1 MCWGCLI
8 TEVFISFYLALD
20 KNESSLMVL
29 MKYHDQLVKISGKI
43 PFTEA
48 DCAVKF
54 TWKDPFTSNKGF
66 MSSGSRL
73 ESKVKADDSYD
84 FSKTKIQLCSGDFE
98 LMCVRWNVAAMMSQ
112 VAAGQEDSDSGIQ
125 AAAKYF
131 QQAAGI
137 FLYVKEHMAGVLNKE
152 VPTSDISAANL
163 NTLCK

>member
-1 MCWGCLI
+1 MIFSFSVSFIFVKVLSWI
-8 TEVFISFYLALD
+8 VFVLGMFDNGSFYLFYLALD

-73 ESKVKADDSYD
+73 EFLEFKVR
-84 FSKTKIQLCSGDFE
+84 
-98 LMCVRWNVAAMMSQ
+98 LM
-112 VAAGQEDSDSGIQ
+112 IH
-125 AAAKYF
+125 F
-131 QQAAGI
+131 
-137 FLYVKEHMAGVLNKE
+137 F
-152 VPTSDISAANL
+152 
-163 NTLCK
+163 

>member
-1 MCWGCLI
+1 MYWGCLI
-8 TEVFISFYLALD
+8 TEVFIFFYLALD

-73 ESKVKADDSYD
+73 EFLEFKARADYS
-84 FSKTKIQLCSGDFE
+84 
-98 LMCVRWNVAAMMSQ
+98 N
-112 VAAGQEDSDSGIQ
+112 
-125 AAAKYF
+125 
-131 QQAAGI
+131 I
-137 FLYVKEHMAGVLNKE
+137 F
-152 VPTSDISAANL
+152 
-163 NTLCK
+163 

>member
-1 MCWGCLI
+1 MFDNG
-8 TEVFISFYLALD
+8 SFYHLYLALD

-73 ESKVKADDSYD
+73 EFMIGADDSSIVLVKQRSNYVPVTL
-84 FSKTKIQLCSGDFE
+84 SLCVFDGM
-98 LMCVRWNVAAMMSQ
+98 L
-112 VAAGQEDSDSGIQ
+112 
-125 AAAKYF
+125 
-131 QQAAGI
+131 QQ
-137 FLYVKEHMAGVLNKE
+137 
-152 VPTSDISAANL
+152 
-163 NTLCK
+163 

>member
-1 MCWGCLI
+1 
-8 TEVFISFYLALD
+8 
-20 KNESSLMVL
+20 

-73 ESKVKADDSYD
+73 EFKVKADDSYG

-131 QQAAGI
+131 QQASGI
-137 FLYVKEHMAGVLNKE
+137 FLFVKEHMAGVLNKE